1 MKKSKKIKKNST
13 IGILNN
19 ISSSGTLLTGTAS
32 SGYYQFPASTA
43 TASNFSISNASGIS
57 IVTSGLAYTYPTWDN
72 ISEVGNFCELVL
84 AALGYDITFE
94 DFKNMSTKERGQI
107 IRDIKLKTIL

>member
-1 MKKSKKIKKNST
+1 MTKSKKINKNST

-43 TASNFSISNASGIS
+43 TGSCTSISNSFGSGTTIS
-57 IVTSGLAYTYPTWDN
+57 IASSGLAYTYPTWDN

-94 DFKNMSTKERGQI
+94 DFKQR
-107 IRDIKLKTIL
+107 IKYYYNKHF